1 MRADRQGRAVPRYSV
16 KALPPDRAACLSF
29 VAPRPTRITE
39 EPASDGPSQTLYGTA
54 GSLGNRS
61 RPTPTTPRGQRM
73 LRSEIAQA
81 NAIVTAVTHL
91 LELVDEEDEDEVL
104 LRIYA
109 DEETFRLAHPQ
120 AEHLDNALHTRIVR
134 TGARAASRIGYDIT
148 VVRLRAEPMRAWLAQ
163 QIPSGAHLEDYPGEP
178 DDRLSSEAALRALGL
193 SAADLK
199 EAPRKPAQGKTLAAR
214 IARWA
219 TDPEADESLINDLIE
234 ELLSQRLDGAL
245 GIVEK
250 MLEPEDYAYTRH
262 EIDLTASGC
271 VLGDKGRE
279 REAVLFVSPVLRDG
293 DDPRAPD
300 VPAGLQGRLTGIALG
315 PSFVELILAPY
326 WIPTAAL
333 ARLKPSEL
341 REAAEALANGLEPP
355 IQRASP
361 ADRDVC
367 LLGLTIPMVALRID
381 DDEEEDEDTA
391 RDRLDAWLAVVAPG
405 WARLRCAPARPDGCA
420 ETWADSLMTHGSPF
434 GVRPVADSSARVRAL
449 VSTGSAEPGQSA
461 PSCSLATTL
470 SSIGYS
476 LRGGAIVP
484 HDDYSS
490 QARKRNKL
498 ARSSSL
504 ERASAHALCCW
515 TGCASG
521 SSSALGLDWPKQ

>member
-1 MRADRQGRAVPRYSV
+1 
-16 KALPPDRAACLSF
+16 
-29 VAPRPTRITE
+29 
-39 EPASDGPSQTLYGTA
+39 
-54 GSLGNRS
+54 
-61 RPTPTTPRGQRM
+61 M

-391 RDRLDAWLAVVAPG
+391 RDRLDAWLAVVADAAGGGRAEPPLSV
-405 WARLRCAPARPDGCA
+405 ARALDRLRRVNLAIPDEAIEEEGDRDGDEDLEISEDLVDALIEHLGGIENGSALLTGYGNGVVAPRIVDGTPDIGLETLREALAEALLGGGALFVVPAAKPGAEARGHAFLLEYGEAEGLSAADASAAFKDEAPEDWAAAPASWVDAP
-420 ETWADSLMTHGSPF
+420 
-434 GVRPVADSSARVRAL
+434 AL
-449 VSTGSAEPGQSA
+449 
-461 PSCSLATTL
+461 
-470 SSIGYS
+470 
-476 LRGGAIVP
+476 
-484 HDDYSS
+484 DYDPAA
-490 QARKRNKL
+490 Q
-498 ARSSSL
+498 
-504 ERASAHALCCW
+504 
-515 TGCASG
+515 
-521 SSSALGLDWPKQ
+521 